1 MKRTFYSYICLY
13 GSLCLFIACAIALT
27 ASAILSVYEEDSVK
41 KDGWNEYISLY
52 QALPLPE
59 ASQIIEFKIFDKA
72 SVPFDITIKYTSAKS
87 YEDELKQYL
96 PLLEEYQMIEIMQ
109 KEAQYECTDKK
120 RIIHFSLD
128 RQDTKYHLRL
138 SNGSW

>member
-1 MKRTFYSYICLY
+1 MKRAFYSYICLY

-59 ASQIIEFKIFDKA
+59 ASQIVEFKILDKG
-72 SVPFDITIKYTSAKS
+72 SVPFSITIK
-87 YEDELKQYL
+87 
-96 PLLEEYQMIEIMQ
+96 
-109 KEAQYECTDKK
+109 
-120 RIIHFSLD
+120 
-128 RQDTKYHLRL
+128 
-138 SNGSW
+138 

>member
-1 MKRTFYSYICLY
+1 M
-13 GSLCLFIACAIALT
+13 CLFIACAIALT

-59 ASQIIEFKIFDKA
+59 ASQIVEFKILDKG
-72 SVPFDITIKYTSAKS
+72 SVPFSITIKYTSAKS

-96 PLLEEYQMIEIMQ
+96 PLLEEYQMIEILQ
-109 KEAQYECTDKK
+109 KEDQYECTDKK
-120 RIIHFSLD
+120 RIIHFSF
-128 RQDTKYHLRL
+128 RRRDTKYVLRL